1 MLSGPLIA
9 LNSSAS
15 TKLGCATYPASIS
28 PGFRYLT
35 TYLAPKLLYRR
46 FYDGI
51 DSFIA
56 VVLLPL
62 HEVEVRRAVQLK
74 RVAVEDIGHYDV
86 VAIGRELIR
95 NELSIDELVADDI
108 GQDEYSVGYRLVL
121 WICNVCLSFNG
132 GMLIALVSCLSN
144 THA

>member
-1 MLSGPLIA
+1 MRNISDIDLAGLQVPHDV
-9 LNSSAS
+9 
-15 TKLGCATYPASIS
+15 LGAEAVTDTSDGLDTLLPE
-28 PGFRYLT
+28 
-35 TYLAPKLLYRR
+35 LLYRR

-62 HEVEVRRAVQLK
+62 HEVEVGRAVQLK

-95 NELSIDELVADDI
+95 NELSIDELVSDDI